1 MENFWLAEITI
12 DTAATASNGNRTS
25 HRVRWFRFFIPESPT
40 GGSNGHK
47 SAPAP
52 VRRARKR
59 PISTTAMP
67 VTTSKTRCRFT
78 SRVNQHANLISPSHL
93 PAAEGPTK
101 AQPVLQAM
109 NGGEQIVWG
118 VHLIN
123 EPDQPGERVAA
134 RDLWPLHGG
143 GQEEEADKAQEL
155 CKLLSS
161 QHFVTHC
168 RALPGN
174 DPDANHPGHKCQNV
188 YGNSR
193 WNKGNPSVQGQSQ
206 IPVRKP
212 LGNGPVCR
220 NR

>member
-1 MENFWLAEITI
+1 
-12 DTAATASNGNRTS
+12 
-25 HRVRWFRFFIPESPT
+25 
-40 GGSNGHK
+40 
-47 SAPAP
+47 
-52 VRRARKR
+52 
-59 PISTTAMP
+59 
-67 VTTSKTRCRFT
+67 
-78 SRVNQHANLISPSHL
+78 
-93 PAAEGPTK
+93 
-101 AQPVLQAM
+101 M

-155 CKLLSS
+155 CNLLSS

-212 LGNGPVCR
+212 LGNGPAAVIGEHIAHNGTGHR
-220 NR
+220 QNGVIVREGAPPVQRVPIQLFSHHRHNYTGFSGKMEVAVS